1 MVGYFIGGAPH
12 VGSIHATV
20 NRIWSSPKAGSKI
33 DVQFIDKNTVL
44 FRIDNNQ
51 MRSRV
56 IGRKYW
62 HISDVPLVVNE
73 WSPESALNPPDLSAM
88 PVWVDLKGVRNGLF
102 SQKGLKCLTRAVGKF
117 VKLHPNT
124 ERCTCLDVARVL
136 AEIDLHQPLV
146 EKIVF
151 KDKDGLQWEIEVQ
164 FPWLPARCSICHGWG
179 HKNTECKD
187 TCIRMLRRSEDVGEE
202 TSFGTVP
209 QEIVVVT
216 TAVIGGTVPQET
228 EVVTTGT
235 DAIGATGT
243 NTTEATAAT
252 GGMLGLLK
260 ELEAL
265 PKDGSLQALNSSVS
279 KEANPEKVLRITLT
293 DPTIEVFPATEVG
306 GWATVY
312 GKSHNESETVEI
324 ENQSLEER
332 FATVEDPIVV
342 SPSRFSPLMGI
353 EEEEVA
359 EVEDEVEEGEI
370 PEETGHPINRVSSA
384 AKKSSS
390 SVSHKS
396 SKQKVVRIR
405 DLKFVNRHG
414 NSKKTSV
421 RKL

>member
-1 MVGYFIGGAPH
+1 MSEGDGGNPTDEDSTPLRIPASASHAPPTRPPPSPSSPRLESPCFVVGYFIGGTPH

-56 IGRKYW
+56 IG
-62 HISDVPLVVNE
+62 P
-73 WSPESALNPPDLSAM
+73 
-88 PVWVDLKGVRNGLF
+88 
-102 SQKGLKCLTRAVGKF
+102 
-117 VKLHPNT
+117 
-124 ERCTCLDVARVL
+124 
-136 AEIDLHQPLV
+136 
-146 EKIVF
+146 
-151 KDKDGLQWEIEVQ
+151 
-164 FPWLPARCSICHGWG
+164 
-179 HKNTECKD
+179 
-187 TCIRMLRRSEDVGEE
+187 
-202 TSFGTVP
+202 
-209 QEIVVVT
+209 
-216 TAVIGGTVPQET
+216 
-228 EVVTTGT
+228 
-235 DAIGATGT
+235 
-243 NTTEATAAT
+243 
-252 GGMLGLLK
+252 
-260 ELEAL
+260 
-265 PKDGSLQALNSSVS
+265 
-279 KEANPEKVLRITLT
+279 NPEEVLRITLT
-293 DPTIEVFPATEVG
+293 DPTTEVFPATEVG

-359 EVEDEVEEGEI
+359 EVEDEVEKGEI

-396 SKQKVVRIR
+396 SKQKVV
-405 DLKFVNRHG
+405 
-414 NSKKTSV
+414 
-421 RKL
+421 